1 MTTHRSTLRR
11 AAAVTAAATVA
22 LVLAACGSSDTGT
35 SGSGTTTPPASASA
49 STGAHNAADVAFA
62 TQMIQHHRQAIAM
75 ADLAAT
81 RAANSDVKTL
91 ATKIKNAQD
100 PEITTMSGWLKTWG
114 EKVPDA
120 MGGMDHGMDHGNAS
134 PMPGMMTT
142 QQMDELKDA
151 SGKAFD
157 TAFLTMMVGH
167 HQGAIE
173 MAKTEKSNGVY
184 GPAKA
189 LADDVITAQSA
200 EITQMN
206 KMLGTS

>member
-1 MTTHRSTLRR
+1 MTAHRSTLRR
-11 AAAVTAAATVA
+11 ASAVTAAAIAA

-35 SGSGTTTPPASASA
+35 SSSGKTTPPASASA
-49 STGAHNAADVAFA
+49 STGAHNAADVSFA

-75 ADLAAT
+75 ADLAGT
-81 RAANSDVKTL
+81 RAAGSDVKTL

-114 EKVPDA
+114 EKVPDN
-120 MGGMDHGMDHGNAS
+120 MGGMDHGNAS

-142 QQMDELKDA
+142 QQMDDLKNA

-173 MAKTEKSNGVY
+173 MAKTEQSKGAY
-184 GPAKA
+184 GPAKT